1 MKESYINFSK
11 TFNGLLRCRAVT
23 AATAE
28 NRRGKKKTSLF
39 LNSEV
44 YMACFSKY
52 ESMSST

>member
-1 MKESYINFSK
+1 MKESYINFSGN
-11 TFNGLLRCRAVT
+11 FNGLLRCRAVT

-44 YMACFSKY
+44 YMAGFSKY